1 MLRNPGEVYRLL
13 SRRDLAILR
22 IIEKF
27 MKQYE
32 HVPLDIIVSKSKMP
46 DKEVSLSLSKLN
58 KLKLVKR
65 FRGDYT
71 GYLLTY
77 LGYDC
82 LALDDLVRRNVIYA
96 LGPKLGVGKE
106 ADLFRALSPT
116 NEKIVVKFH
125 RIGRV
130 SFRHTRKYRPYVD
143 DKPHISW
150 LLQSTISADRE
161 FKALLECEKVEVN
174 VPKVLGRSRHAVVMR
189 YIDGI
194 LLYKYRNPADPEAI
208 LIEILDSVRK
218 AFLKVGIVHGD
229 LSEFNVM
236 VEFNSEK
243 PIIID
248 WPQYVEKNHPS
259 AEQLLERDVR
269 YITLFFK
276 KKFKVEVDVEKALR
290 YVRGES
296 ESL

>member
-1 MLRNPGEVYRLL
+1 MLRNPGEAYRLL
-13 SRRDLAILR
+13 NRRDIVVLR
-22 IIEKF
+22 VIEKY

-32 HVPLDIIVSKSKMP
+32 YVPLDIIVSKSKMP

-58 KLKLVKR
+58 RLKLIRR

-82 LALDDLVRRNVIYA
+82 LALDDLARRNIVYA

-106 ADLFRALSPT
+106 ADLFRALSPA

-130 SFRHTRKYRPYVD
+130 SFRHTRKYRPYVE

-150 LLQSTISADRE
+150 LLQSAISAERE
-161 FKALLECEKVEVN
+161 FKALLECEKAEVS
-174 VPKVLGRSRHAVVMR
+174 VPKVLGRSRHVVVMR
-189 YIDGI
+189 HIDGI
-194 LLYKYRNPADPEAI
+194 LLYKYRNPIDPEAI
-208 LIEILDSVRK
+208 LLDILDSVRK

-236 VEFNSEK
+236 VEFNNEK

-248 WPQYVEKNHPS
+248 WPQYVEKDHPS
-259 AEQLLERDVR
+259 AQQLLERDVR

-276 KKFKVEVDVEKALR
+276 KKFKVEADTEKALR

-296 ESL
+296 ESI